1 MKFALRPANIR
12 DRHIINLGASIPPR
26 APNNLTPKSET
37 KMARCWLHV
46 VCEDSYLDETGC
58 LFDNPEQAIAYA
70 TTIERELAAD
80 GTYNGCTIRV
90 IDEREREGALFRIG
104 QTES

>member
-1 MKFALRPANIR
+1 
-12 DRHIINLGASIPPR
+12 
-26 APNNLTPKSET
+26 
-37 KMARCWLHV
+37 MARCWLHV
-46 VCEDSYLDETGC
+46 VCEDSRLDETGR
-58 LFDNPEQAIAYA
+58 LFDTLEQALAYA

-90 IDEREREGALFRIG
+90 IDEREREGALRIG